1 MGKRPGTTGPMPRKL
16 RPNASPHAEK
26 HRTSGKISS
35 KTVNF
40 AANANDHEYRSK
52 PKDRVGRRNRR
63 STLGHTARRAEDR
76 RRPRELRLP
85 HVAVRAAQ
93 LRGQR
98 RRRRRGG
105 TRTPQPAPRKRV
117 GHMLETVPFPTGT
130 VEVTLDGA
138 GIPSYEIRQG
148 VAWDNIPFTPQIE
161 ELARHT
167 RAACFGSLAQR
178 SPYRT
183 ARSGVSWKR
192 CPTARDNTRSSTSTC
207 GSTSTRSRWSKSRCE
222 SATS

>member
-105 TRTPQPAPRKRV
+105 TRTPQPAPRKKGGTYAGNGAVPDRDGRSHARRGGHPQLRDPAGRSLGQHPVHPADRGARPAHPCSLLRV
-117 GHMLETVPFPTGT
+117 AGTAQPRIAPHDRAFPGNDARRRGT
-130 VEVTLDGA
+130 
-138 GIPSYEIRQG
+138 
-148 VAWDNIPFTPQIE
+148 
-161 ELARHT
+161 
-167 RAACFGSLAQR
+167 
-178 SPYRT
+178 
-183 ARSGVSWKR
+183 
-192 CPTARDNTRSSTSTC
+192 
-207 GSTSTRSRWSKSRCE
+207 TSTRSRWSKSRCE